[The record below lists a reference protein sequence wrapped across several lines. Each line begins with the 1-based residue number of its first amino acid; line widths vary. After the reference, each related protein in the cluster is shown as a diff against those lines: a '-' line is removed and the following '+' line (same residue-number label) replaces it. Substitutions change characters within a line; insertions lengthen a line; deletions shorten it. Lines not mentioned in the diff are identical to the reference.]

1 MSPAL
6 RLPVPFAEGR
16 IPRRM
21 LAHPWWNRRTWRG
34 FYGARQD
41 SNLGEVGEM
50 VPGALGNAPGSCQG
64 VTARSAQS
72 SREGDAHWQ
81 IRLGGHGPELRIIR
95 SPYSRPPGRPGAYHH
110 LA

>member
-50 VPGALGNAPGSCQG
+50 VPGALGNAPGVP
-64 VTARSAQS
+64 VTHRGE
-72 SREGDAHWQ
+72 SRWRLR
-81 IRLGGHGPELRIIR
+81 IRLVWRLGMSL
-95 SPYSRPPGRPGAYHH
+95 
-110 LA
+110 